1 MKKINLLLF
10 FLLLACALPA
20 QDGISVFIGRAN
32 RYASVELSDYRKRLC
47 LEYNISNHSLDDYYR
62 LCGNDWGNVGIALEI
77 ARTSGKKMRDVCD
90 YYKRYHRYGWNRI
103 LVEIGIKPGSMY
115 YNPFYNRVHH
125 HSDCWHEYY
134 NSYCERHDK
143 FHHKKHKYKKPKK
156 HHKRHCRHYDDDDDD
171 DDDDD

>member
-1 MKKINLLLF
+1 MKKINLLLL

-62 LCGNDWGNVGIALEI
+62 RCGNDWGNVGIALEI

-103 LVEIGIKPGSMY
+103 LVEIGI
-115 YNPFYNRVHH
+115 YNPQIQISAESETKRSIFRKRNKTKRSKKESAQHSKNR
-125 HSDCWHEYY
+125 
-134 NSYCERHDK
+134 N
-143 FHHKKHKYKKPKK
+143 
-156 HHKRHCRHYDDDDDD
+156 KRFVMTSVSAL
-171 DDDDD
+171 